1 MRKSLLALM
10 MFCLSFVVVKPLF
23 AIDSISYSVKDE
35 ATDITLNMFHMRDI
49 LGNFFFNNMGE
60 INREG
65 SGYFDIGAIL
75 DSPEHIKEKLE
86 PHLNISSNF
95 GMPPL
100 KIETYTDGRWNFH
113 SRGVKGKELW
123 IEFKM
128 DGVSPAVRKYIA
140 EENLRFNNFR
150 KAIGDEPYD
159 AGDVMFLKAREEAP
173 WEQ

>member
-10 MFCLSFVVVKPLF
+10 MFCLSFIVVKPLF
-23 AIDSISYSVKDE
+23 AIDSMSYSVKDE

-60 INREG
+60 INRKG

-100 KIETYTDGRWNFH
+100 KIETYTDGR
-113 SRGVKGKELW
+113 
-123 IEFKM
+123 
-128 DGVSPAVRKYIA
+128 
-140 EENLRFNNFR
+140 
-150 KAIGDEPYD
+150 
-159 AGDVMFLKAREEAP
+159 
-173 WEQ
+173 